1 MKTNYLHV
9 SYITSKGSGNF
20 MYGDMLINI
29 TSNGTIRDL
38 REYIL
43 RKIKEDNPND
53 TDRYQL
59 PTILNITVLKKRMYR
74 QLAGK

>member
-9 SYITSKGSGNF
+9 SYVTSKGSGNF
-20 MYGDMLINI
+20 LYGDMLINT
-29 TSNGTIRDL
+29 TSNATIRDL
-38 REYIL
+38 RDYIL
-43 RKIKEDNPND
+43 RKITEDNPNNAYQ
-53 TDRYQL
+53 YQL